1 MMYILKKVIIGSF
14 CLVAAF
20 SCLAKKADAYSA
32 YGSRGAEVRQIQ
44 ACLTDYGLYDGEC
57 DGIYGEQTALG
68 VKKYQKA
75 FSLVPDGIAGSKT
88 LSSMKIIS
96 EEDINLLAMVINGE
110 ARGESFE
117 GQVAVGAVVLNR
129 VEHPSFPD
137 TLRKV
142 VYEKGAFTAVTDGQI
157 NKKVTDSS
165 KRAAREALSGID
177 PTGGAVF
184 YYNPETATCK
194 WIKTRKII
202 KKIGNHVF
210 CT

>member
-1 MMYILKKVIIGSF
+1 MMCILKKFIISGCCF
-14 CLVAAF
+14 FVAF
-20 SCLAKKADAYSA
+20 SGFTKKADAYSA
-32 YGSRGAEVRQIQ
+32 YGSRGTEVVKIQ
-44 ACLTDYGLYDGEC
+44 ECLTGYGYYWGAC
-57 DGIYGEQTALG
+57 DGIYGEQTVLG

-110 ARGESFE
+110 ARGETFE

-129 VEHPSFPD
+129 VKHPSFPD

-142 VYEKGAFTAVTDGQI
+142 IYEKGAFTAVTDGQI
-157 NKKVTDSS
+157 NKKVTESS
-165 KRAAREALSGID
+165 KKAARAALRGID

-202 KKIGNHVF
+202 KRIGNHVF

>member
-1 MMYILKKVIIGSF
+1 MMYILKKFIIGSF
-14 CLVAAF
+14 LFAVIF
-20 SCLAKKADAYSA
+20 SGFVQKANAYSA
-32 YGSRGAEVRQIQ
+32 YGSRGTEVVKIQ
-44 ACLTDYGLYDGEC
+44 KCLTHHGFYSGEC
-57 DGIYGEQTALG
+57 DGIYGSRTTDG
-68 VKKYQKA
+68 VKRYQKA
-75 FSLVPDGIAGSKT
+75 FYLTPDGIAGRRT
-88 LSSMKIIS
+88 LSSMNIIS
-96 EEDINLLAMVINGE
+96 EDDINLLAMVINGE

-157 NKKVTDSS
+157 NKKVTESS
-165 KRAAREALSGID
+165 KRAAKAALCGTD

-194 WIKTRKII
+194 WIRTRKVI

>member
-1 MMYILKKVIIGSF
+1 MMYILRKIIIGSF
-14 CLVAAF
+14 CLLAAF
-20 SCLAKKADAYSA
+20 SANTKKANAYSA
-32 YGSRGAEVRQIQ
+32 YGSRGTEVIKIQ
-44 ACLTDYGLYDGEC
+44 ECLTDYGFYRGAC
-57 DGIYGEQTALG
+57 DGIYGEQTIVG
-68 VKKYQKA
+68 VKKYQRA
-75 FSLVPDGIAGSKT
+75 FSLVPDGIAGSRT

-96 EEDINLLAMVINGE
+96 QDDINLLAMVINGE

-142 VYEKGAFTAVTDGQI
+142 VYEKGAFTAVADGQI
-157 NKKVTDSS
+157 NKKVTKSS
-165 KRAAREALSGID
+165 IEAAEVALSGND
-177 PTGGAVF
+177 PTDGAIF

-194 WIKTRKII
+194 WIRTRKVI

>member
-1 MMYILKKVIIGSF
+1 MYILRKIIIGSF
-14 CLVAAF
+14 CLLVAF
-20 SCLAKKADAYSA
+20 SAHEKKAGAYSA

-44 ACLTDYGLYDGEC
+44 ECLADYGFYEGAC
-57 DGIYGEQTALG
+57 DGIYGAKTTTG
-68 VKKYQKA
+68 VKKYQSA

-96 EEDINLLAMVINGE
+96 EDDIKLLAMVINGE

-129 VEHPSFPD
+129 VAHPSFPD

-142 VYEKGAFTAVTDGQI
+142 VYEKGAFTAVADGQI
-157 NKKVTDSS
+157 NKKVTKSS
-165 KRAAREALSGID
+165 IKAAKAALGGLD

-194 WIKTRKII
+194 WIRTRKII
-202 KKIGNHVF
+202 KQIGNHVF